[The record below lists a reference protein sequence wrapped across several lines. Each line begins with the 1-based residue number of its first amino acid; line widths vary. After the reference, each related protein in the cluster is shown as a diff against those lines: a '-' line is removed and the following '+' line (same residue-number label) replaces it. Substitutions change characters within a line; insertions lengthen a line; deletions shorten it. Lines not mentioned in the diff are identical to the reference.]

1 MDVRV
6 SVAIHR
12 FVSTGTDKEASFV
25 IPPTHADF
33 LMNCL
38 VHMHDPEGSMRCSG
52 VNGGHSD
59 EQVCFKGCAARGRGG
74 ADTLRP
80 R

>member
-1 MDVRV
+1 MDVPV

-12 FVSTGTDKEASFV
+12 FVSTGTDEEASFT

-59 EQVCFKGCAARGRGG
+59 EQVCFTGYAVPGERDALQ
-74 ADTLRP
+74 LR
-80 R
+80 